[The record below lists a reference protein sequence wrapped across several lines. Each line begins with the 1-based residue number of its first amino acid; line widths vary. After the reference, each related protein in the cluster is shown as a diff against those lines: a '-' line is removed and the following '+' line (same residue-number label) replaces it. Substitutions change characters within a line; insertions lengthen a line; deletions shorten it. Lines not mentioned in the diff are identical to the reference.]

1 MMKPNEIR
9 AGLIIKGITI
19 ASIANKLG
27 IKPTNVSFVI
37 AGTRTTPRIQTAIA
51 EALGK
56 PVDEVFPITPEE
68 EKAA

>member
-37 AGTRTTPRIQTAIA
+37 AGTRTTPRIQAAVAKAI
-51 EALGK
+51 GK
-56 PVDEVFPITPEE
+56 PVEEVFPATSNK
-68 EKAA
+68 EKQV